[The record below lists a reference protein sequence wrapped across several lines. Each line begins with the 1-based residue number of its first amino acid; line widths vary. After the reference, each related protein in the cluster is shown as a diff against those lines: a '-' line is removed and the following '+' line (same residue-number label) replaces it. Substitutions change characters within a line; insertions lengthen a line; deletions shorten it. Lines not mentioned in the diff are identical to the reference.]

1 MKIPRS
7 TTSLAVTL
15 FYFFSLFFNFTGQSQ
30 EIMKVQSGAIF
41 TVQSGAQVVV
51 QGGITLDNGSTLSN
65 AGTITIK
72 QNGVS
77 GAADW
82 IDNTV
87 TGYNYGAGKVI
98 FNGTGGHLVNSKNT
112 FERIDV
118 DASGHVTLGSDVNAN
133 KWYLIN
139 GRVNTT
145 TSFKAIALSNTQLA
159 VDPDATNTNFNNS
172 WINGN
177 LRRYLS
183 PSTVNNYIFP
193 VGDAAKVN
201 RAVLDNL
208 TAIPLNNLTYIDAS
222 FGPKPGNDVGLIAT
236 ENGQP
241 YISVNSGG
249 VWYLTPDVSPSAGK
263 YDALLYFNG
272 FTGLV
277 DNSFAILKRPDAS
290 SNAAE
295 WVSPPGSTLPANNQ
309 PGMIL
314 SSGFARRNNIN
325 SFSQFGIGQFATALP
340 VTLLNFDARRLTK
353 VKVEVKWQT
362 QTEIN
367 NLGFD
372 VERRLDGEPAFA
384 KIGFAPSKAPD
395 GNSTITLD
403 YNFTDANGYAGVSY
417 YRLRQVDK
425 DGRFTYTHIKAVKGM
440 GETQVSVLLYPNPNY
455 GQFTIRLDGAK
466 GSFDARIMDES
477 GKLVKQLKLVNSNN
491 VSISGLSAG
500 TYIIHISDV
509 FGQGESFTEKVMVIR

>member
-1 MKIPRS
+1 MSKIKS
-7 TTSLAVTL
+7 TTAISSLL
-15 FYFFSLFFNFTGQSQ
+15 FAIINMFFLTFGYSQ
-30 EIMKVQSGAIF
+30 EIMKVQNGATI
-41 TVQSGAQVVV
+41 TIQNGAQMII
-51 QGGITLDNGSTLSN
+51 QGGVTLENGSSLSN
-65 AGTITIK
+65 AGTIIVK

-77 GAADW
+77 GQADW
-82 IDNTV
+82 IDNTI
-87 TGYNYGAGKVI
+87 TGYNYGAGKVV
-98 FNGTGGHLVNSKNT
+98 FNGNGGHLVNSKNT
-112 FERIDV
+112 FERIDI
-118 DASGHVTLGSDVNAN
+118 DASGHLTLGSDVNAN

-139 GRVNTT
+139 GRINTT
-145 TSFKAIALSNTQLA
+145 SSFKAIALSNTQLA
-159 VDPDATNTNFNNS
+159 VEADPANTNFTNS

-177 LRRYLS
+177 LRRYVS

-193 VGDAAKVN
+193 VGDAVKVN
-201 RAVLDNL
+201 RAELDNL
-208 TAIPLNNLTYIDAS
+208 VAIPLNNLVYIDAS

-241 YISVNSGG
+241 YVSVNSGG
-249 VWYLTPDVSPSAGK
+249 VWYLTPDVLPSAGK

-277 DNSFAILKRPDAS
+277 DNSFAILKRPNAS

-314 SSGFARRNNIN
+314 SSGYARRNNIS
-325 SFSQFGIGQFATALP
+325 SFSQFGIGQLATALP

-384 KIGFAPSKAPD
+384 KIGYAASKAPD

-425 DGRFTYTHIKAVKGM
+425 DGRFTYTHIKAVKGI

-455 GQFTIRLDGAK
+455 GQFTIRLDGVK
-466 GSFDARIMDES
+466 GSFDARILDES

-500 TYIIHISDV
+500 TYLIHIADV
-509 FGQGESFTEKVMVIR
+509 FGPGESFTEKVMVIR